1 MNKRTIFLVLTI
13 IIGVLMT
20 TNFGA
25 LAAEPITINFWHSMG
40 AGVNGQAIKD
50 LVERF
55 NETNE
60 HNITVVE
67 TYQGNY
73 NDCSAKIMQSISANT
88 NPEVAM
94 LDRGLITQY
103 APYGVLADML
113 PFAERDG
120 FNVDDFVLGLME
132 FSWVDGELL
141 SLPFN
146 RSTPVLYYNKAAFE
160 EVGLDPE
167 KAPETWDDLFEYAE
181 KLTVVNNGETSRYGF
196 SMVIDTGWFL
206 SALVGQQGGRTIDE
220 SGDKVLYIE
229 DGTAL
234 KALEFWKKLADSGYY
249 RIPSTTNAGSVMMQ
263 DFYQGKLA
271 MMYQS
276 TGNMGDI
283 LKNTE
288 GMGTFDVGV
297 AFLAKEEYREVP
309 TGGGNITMFS
319 NVSEKHREAAW
330 EFIKFATSPEEGAI
344 FSLATGYVPSRYAA
358 VENEIIKDLWVK
370 HPQYEVAFNQ
380 LEFARD
386 TWGSVYWWEF
396 NSMVNQVVSRLIQDR
411 SITAQEAVDQI
422 AEEASWLFPGNM

>member
-1 MNKRTIFLVLTI
+1 MKKRTTLLLLVLVF
-13 IIGVLMT
+13 GMFLT
-20 TNFGA
+20 TSA
-25 LAAEPITINFWHSMG
+25 ETWAAEPVTINFWHSMG
-40 AGVNGQAIKD
+40 SGVNGQAVKD
-50 LVERF
+50 LVKRF
-55 NETNE
+55 NETNGQD
-60 HNITVVE
+60 ITVVE

-73 NDCSAKIMQSISANT
+73 NDCSAKIMQSIAAGT

-94 LDRGLITQY
+94 LDRGLVPQY

-120 FNVDDFVLGLME
+120 FDIDDFVPGLME
-132 FSWVDGELL
+132 FSWIDGALV

-146 RSTPVLYYNKAAFE
+146 RSTPVLYYNKAAFA

-167 KAPETWDDLFEYAE
+167 RPPQTWDELFEYAG
-181 KLTVVNNGETSRYGF
+181 KLTTVENGETTRYGF

-206 SALVGQQGGRTIDE
+206 CAMVGQQGGRTIDE
-220 SGDKVLYIE
+220 SGEKVLYIE

-234 KALEFWKKLADSGYY
+234 KALEFWRKLADSGYY
-249 RIPSTTNAGSVMMQ
+249 RIPATTSAGTVMMQ

-276 TGNMGDI
+276 TGNMSGI

-288 GMGTFDVGV
+288 GMGAFDVGV
-297 AFLAKEEYREVP
+297 AFLAGEKQREVP
-309 TGGGNITMFS
+309 TGGANVVMFDNFS
-319 NVSEKHREAAW
+319 DRQKEAAW
-330 EFIKFATSPEEGAI
+330 EFIKFATSPEEAAL
-344 FSLATGYVPSRYAA
+344 FSVATGYVPTRYAA
-358 VENEIIKDLWVK
+358 VESEVIKELWAE

-386 TWGSVYWWEF
+386 TWGSPYWWEF
-396 NSMVNQVVSRLIQDR
+396 NSMVNKVVSRLIQDR
-411 SITAQEAVDQI
+411 SITPQQAVDQI